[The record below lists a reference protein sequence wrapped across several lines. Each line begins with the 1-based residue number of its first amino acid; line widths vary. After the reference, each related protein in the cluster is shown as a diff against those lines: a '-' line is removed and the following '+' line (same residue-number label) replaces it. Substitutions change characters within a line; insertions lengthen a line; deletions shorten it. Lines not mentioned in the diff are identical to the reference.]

1 MRYPDSRSD
10 AIATF
15 TADLPKLDKSAFL
28 VDEVPAVDFWQINKG
43 MVMIQLTAKN
53 LHEVLTELRTMDY
66 QVRSKVDFGQ
76 LPTFGGECPK
86 YTGKVWSWDK
96 SQILIGSGVGSGDFA
111 GDLTIVSR
119 AEFEGH

>member
-1 MRYPDSRSD
+1 MADQQGDGDDS
-10 AIATF
+10 AH
-15 TADLPKLDKSAFL
+15 
-28 VDEVPAVDFWQINKG
+28 G
-43 MVMIQLTAKN
+43 KN
-53 LHEVLTELRTMDY
+53 LHELLTELRTMDY

-76 LPTFGGECPK
+76 LPTFGVNVPSTQARCGA
-86 YTGKVWSWDK
+86 WDK